1 MASGRRKSAL
11 AEVWTNHPNVIP
23 EMAEIEATGFDI
35 SAAKTGYYPFVSGS
49 ETQASNNASPTTLNI
64 IQPL

>member
-1 MASGRRKSAL
+1 
-11 AEVWTNHPNVIP
+11 
-23 EMAEIEATGFDI
+23 MAEIEATGFDI